1 MIIKYYS
8 LIRDNKIHYS
18 LIRDN
23 KIHCSLIRGY
33 KKDYNIT
40 YDNKTI
46 KVLCFV

>member
-23 KIHCSLIRGY
+23 KIHCGLILGY
-33 KKDYNIT
+33 KIDYNLT

-46 KVLCFV
+46 KVLYFV